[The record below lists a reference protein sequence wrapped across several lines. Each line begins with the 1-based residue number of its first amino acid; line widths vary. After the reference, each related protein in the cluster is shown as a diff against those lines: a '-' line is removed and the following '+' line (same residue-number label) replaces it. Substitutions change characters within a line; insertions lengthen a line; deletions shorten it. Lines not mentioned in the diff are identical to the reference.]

1 MKGKDRQRDMTEELL
16 LKIHPDKIEYKV
28 QGFKEKERHTN
39 RERDR
44 ERK

>member
-1 MKGKDRQRDMTEELL
+1 MTEELL

-39 RERDR
+39 REREIER
-44 ERK
+44 ESKN